1 MVQDPIVRGSSWRVA
16 VGLVE
21 SSEEECAQPSVL
33 RQIDLWVSKGP
44 SIYTPFGYDATYW
57 VVG

>member
-1 MVQDPIVRGSSWRVA
+1 M

-21 SSEEECAQPSVL
+21 SSVGECPQPSVL
-33 RQIDLWVSKGP
+33 RQIDLWVAKGP
-44 SIYTPFGYDATYW
+44 SIYTPSGYDATYW

>member
-21 SSEEECAQPSVL
+21 SSVEECAQPCVL
-33 RQIDLWVSKGP
+33 HWIDLWVAKGH

-57 VVG
+57 VVR